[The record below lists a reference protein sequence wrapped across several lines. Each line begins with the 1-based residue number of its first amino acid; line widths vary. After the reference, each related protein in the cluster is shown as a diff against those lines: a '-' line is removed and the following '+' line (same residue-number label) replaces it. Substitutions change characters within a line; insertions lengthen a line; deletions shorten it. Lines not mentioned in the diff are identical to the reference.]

1 MATTPAASPR
11 LASLK
16 RLWPYIRPYRGL
28 VLLTL
33 VGALAATLVQ
43 IAIPLITQHVIDG
56 PIADRNKAG
65 LVPLGLLALAFGV
78 TEAFMFFLRRWAM
91 TKSSLAMERDLR
103 DHMYRHLLRL
113 PVAFHDR
120 WSSGQLL
127 SRATSDVSSIRRFV
141 GFSAI
146 FLVVNIASCLVIMA
160 LLIGIYWPL
169 GVFIAVAAIPLVIVG
184 MRFERRY
191 NLVSR
196 QVQDEQGEV
205 ATDVEES
212 VLGIRIIKALGRRD
226 LVFGRFDA
234 KAVRLQQLELGK
246 VKLLAGIWALFEL
259 QPQLVLAGLLVG
271 GAFAVAGGAMTIG
284 TLVSF
289 IALFT
294 VMVWPILSIGWLL
307 ASTLEASTAADRI
320 FELID
325 AEATVVDAPGV
336 RERGLLPQPGATVGL
351 RPAARL
357 LPQPGATVGLRP
369 AARLLPQPGA
379 TVGRRPAARLGA
391 GRLRLEGVGFRY
403 PDATA
408 PVLHDVDLEIAP
420 GETVALVGATG
431 SGKTTLTALIPRL
444 YDVTAGRITIDGI
457 DIRDLPL
464 SQLRSQVATAFEDAT
479 LFSMS
484 ARENLTLG
492 RPEATDDEVAEA
504 IDIAQ
509 ANFVHEL
516 PWGLDT
522 RLGEQGMSLS
532 GGQRQRLALAR
543 AVLGRPTVLVLDDP
557 LSALDVH
564 TESLVEEALRRVLA
578 GTTALVVA
586 HRPSTVL
593 IADRVALLDG
603 GTITHVGRHSDL
615 LATVPAYRS
624 ILSAEG
630 DSSRSD
636 DNDESAAEDP
646 RMQDEGVRG

>member
-1 MATTPAASPR
+1 MANDLGVSTTPAATPR
-11 LASLK
+11 LGSLK

-33 VGALAATLVQ
+33 FGALGATLVQ
-43 IAIPLITQHVIDG
+43 IAIPLITQDVIDG
-56 PIADRNKAG
+56 PIADRDKSG
-65 LVPLGLLALAFGV
+65 LIPLGLLALAFGV
-78 TEAFMFFLRRWAM
+78 AEAFLFFLRRWAM

-103 DHMYRHLLRL
+103 DHIYGHLLGL

-146 FLVVNIASCLVIMA
+146 FLVVNIVSCIVIMV

-169 GVFIAVAAIPLVIVG
+169 GIFIAVSAIPLVVTG

-196 QVQDEQGEV
+196 QVQDQQGEI

-212 VLGIRIIKALGRRD
+212 VLGIRIIKALGRRG

-234 KAVRLQQLELGK
+234 RAVQLQRLELGK
-246 VKLLAGIWALFEL
+246 VKLLAFIWAVFEL
-259 QPQLVLAGLLVG
+259 QPQLVLAGVLVG

-307 ASTLEASTAADRI
+307 ASTLEAGTAADRI
-320 FELID
+320 FELLD
-325 AEATVVDAPGV
+325 AQPTIEDTPGV
-336 RERGLLPQPGATVGL
+336 RER
-351 RPAARL
+351 RI
-357 LPQPGATVGLRP
+357 
-369 AARLLPQPGA
+369 
-379 TVGRRPAARLGA
+379 GA
-391 GRLRLEGVGFRY
+391 GRLRLEAVSFGY
-403 PDATA
+403 PDAAT

-420 GETVALVGATG
+420 GETIALVGATG

-444 YDVTAGRITIDGI
+444 YDVTAGRITIDGV
-457 DIRDLPL
+457 DIRDLPV

-492 RPEATDDEVAEA
+492 RPDATDDEVAEA
-504 IDIAQ
+504 IEVAQ
-509 ANFVHEL
+509 ASFVYDL

-564 TESLVEEALRRVLA
+564 TESLVEEALSRVLVR
-578 GTTALVVA
+578 TTALVVA

-593 IADRVALLDG
+593 LADRVALLEG
-603 GTITHVGRHSDL
+603 GTITHIGRHSDL

-624 ILSAEG
+624 ILSAESDG
-630 DSSRSD
+630 DGASQGRPRGDREPSSGGRQ
-636 DNDESAAEDP
+636 
-646 RMQDEGVRG
+646 MQDEGVRR

>member
-103 DHMYRHLLRL
+103 DHIYRHLLRL

-146 FLVVNIASCLVIMA
+146 FLVVNIASCLVIMV

-271 GAFAVAGGAMTIG
+271 GSFAVAGGAMTIG

-357 LPQPGATVGLRP
+357 
-369 AARLLPQPGA
+369 
-379 TVGRRPAARLGA
+379 GA

-444 YDVTAGRITIDGI
+444 YDVTAGRITIDGF

-504 IDIAQ
+504 IDVAQ
-509 ANFVHEL
+509 ASFVHEL

-564 TESLVEEALRRVLA
+564 
-578 GTTALVVA
+578 
-586 HRPSTVL
+586 
-593 IADRVALLDG
+593 
-603 GTITHVGRHSDL
+603 
-615 LATVPAYRS
+615 
-624 ILSAEG
+624 
-630 DSSRSD
+630 
-636 DNDESAAEDP
+636 
-646 RMQDEGVRG
+646 

>member
-1 MATTPAASPR
+1 MAEDRGDSATPAASTRPR
-11 LASLK
+11 LASLR

-28 VLLTL
+28 VFLTL
-33 VGALAATLVQ
+33 FGALGAVLLQ
-43 IAIPLITQHVIDG
+43 IAIPLITQDVIDG
-56 PIADRNKAG
+56 PIADRDKAG
-65 LVPLGLLALAFGV
+65 LIPLGLLALGFGIS
-78 TEAFMFFLRRWAM
+78 EALMFYLRRWAM
-91 TKSSLAMERDLR
+91 TKSSLGMERDLR
-103 DHMYRHLLRL
+103 DHIYAHLLRL

-127 SRATSDVSSIRRFV
+127 SRATTDVSTIRRFV
-141 GFSAI
+141 GFAAI
-146 FLVVNIASCLVIMA
+146 FLVVNIVSCLVIMV

-169 GVFIAVAAIPLVIVG
+169 GVFIAVSAVPLIYVG
-184 MRFERRY
+184 ARFERRY
-191 NLVSR
+191 NLVAR
-196 QVQDEQGEV
+196 QVQDQQGEV

-246 VKLLAGIWALFEL
+246 VKLLAFIWAVFEL
-259 QPQLVLAGLLVG
+259 QPQLVLAGVLVG
-271 GAFAVAGGAMTIG
+271 GSFAVAGGVMTIG

-294 VMVWPILSIGWLL
+294 VMIWPILSIGWLL
-307 ASTLEASTAADRI
+307 ASTLEAGTAADRI
-320 FELID
+320 FELLD
-325 AEATVVDAPGV
+325 TEPTVVDGPGV
-336 RERGLLPQPGATVGL
+336 REQSLGT
-351 RPAARL
+351 
-357 LPQPGATVGLRP
+357 
-369 AARLLPQPGA
+369 
-379 TVGRRPAARLGA
+379 GRI
-391 GRLRLEGVGFRY
+391 RLEGVSFGY
-403 PDATA
+403 PDAA
-408 PVLHDVDLEIAP
+408 RPVLHDVDLEITP
-420 GETVALVGATG
+420 GETMALVGATG

-444 YDVTAGRITIDGI
+444 YDVTAGRITIDGV

-464 SQLRSQVATAFEDAT
+464 NQLRSQVATAFEDAT

-484 ARENLTLG
+484 ARENLILG
-492 RPEATDDEVAEA
+492 RPAATDEEIAEA
-504 IDIAQ
+504 IEVAQ
-509 ANFVHEL
+509 AGFVHDL

-564 TESLVEEALRRVLA
+564 TESLVEEALRRVLV

-593 IADRVALLDG
+593 LADRVALLDG
-603 GTITHVGRHSDL
+603 GTITHIGRHSDL

-624 ILSAEG
+624 ILSAESDEITAQG
-630 DSSRSD
+630 DEGRD
-636 DNDESAAEDP
+636 DGDNDERVGGGR
-646 RMQDEGVRG
+646 RMQDEGVGR

>member
-1 MATTPAASPR
+1 MAATPAVSPR

-33 VGALAATLVQ
+33 IGALVATLVQ
-43 IAIPLITQHVIDG
+43 IAIPLITQDVIDG
-56 PIADRNKAG
+56 PIADRDKAG

-78 TEAFMFFLRRWAM
+78 LEAFMFFLRRWAM

-103 DHMYRHLLRL
+103 DHIYRHLLSL
-113 PVAFHDR
+113 PVSFHDR

-127 SRATSDVSSIRRFV
+127 SRASSDVSTIRRFV

-146 FLVVNIASCLVIMA
+146 FLVVNIISCIVIMI

-169 GVFIAVAAIPLVIVG
+169 GVFIAVSAIPLIYTG
-184 MRFERRY
+184 LRFERRY

-196 QVQDEQGEV
+196 QVQDQQGEV
-205 ATDVEES
+205 ATDIEES
-212 VLGIRIIKALGRRD
+212 VLGIRIIKALGRRR

-234 KAVRLQQLELGK
+234 KAVHLQQLELGK
-246 VKLLAGIWALFEL
+246 VKLLAFIWAIFEL
-259 QPQLVLAGLLVG
+259 QPQLVLAGVLVG
-271 GAFAVAGGAMTIG
+271 GSFAVAGGAMTIG

-294 VMVWPILSIGWLL
+294 VMVWPILSVGWLL
-307 ASTLEASTAADRI
+307 ASTLEAGTAADRI

-325 AEATVVDAPGV
+325 AEQTIVDTPGV
-336 RERGLLPQPGATVGL
+336 GEVP
-351 RPAARL
+351 
-357 LPQPGATVGLRP
+357 
-369 AARLLPQPGA
+369 
-379 TVGRRPAARLGA
+379 LGA
-391 GRLRLEGVGFRY
+391 GRLRLEGVSFGY
-403 PDATA
+403 PDAA
-408 PVLHDVDLEIAP
+408 SDVLHDIDLDIAP

-457 DIRDLPL
+457 DIRDQPV

-492 RPEATDDEVAEA
+492 RPDATDDEVTEA
-504 IDIAQ
+504 IEIAQ
-509 ANFVHEL
+509 AGFVHDL

-564 TESLVEEALRRVLA
+564 TESLVEEALRRVLV

-593 IADRVALLDG
+593 LADRVALLDG
-603 GTITHVGRHSDL
+603 GTITHVGLHSEL
-615 LATVPAYRS
+615 LASVPEYRS
-624 ILSAEG
+624 ILTSEG
-630 DSSRSD
+630 DEGARGD
-636 DNDESAAEDP
+636 LEL
-646 RMQDEGVRG
+646 QDEGAGR

>member
-369 AARLLPQPGA
+369 AAQLLPQPGA

>member
-1 MATTPAASPR
+1 MSDVRGVPATTPAATPR
-11 LASLK
+11 LASLR
-16 RLWPYIRPYRGL
+16 RLWPYIRPYRAL

-33 VGALAATLVQ
+33 IGALGATLVQ

-56 PIADRNKAG
+56 PIADRDKAG
-65 LVPLGLLALAFGV
+65 LIPLGLLATAFGAI
-78 TEAFMFFLRRWAM
+78 EAVLFFLRRWAM
-91 TKSSLAMERDLR
+91 TKSSLSMERDLR
-103 DHMYRHLLRL
+103 DHIYRHLLSL

-127 SRATSDVSSIRRFV
+127 SRASSDVSTIRRFV

-146 FLVVNIASCLVIMA
+146 FLVVNIASCLVIMV

-169 GVFIAVAAIPLVIVG
+169 GVFISVAAIPLVFIG
-184 MRFERRY
+184 MRFERRF

-196 QVQDEQGEV
+196 QVQDQQGEV
-205 ATDVEES
+205 ATDIEES
-212 VLGIRIIKALGRRD
+212 VLGIRIIKAMGRGG
-226 LVFGRFDA
+226 LVFDRYDA
-234 KAVRLQQLELGK
+234 KAVQLQGMELGK
-246 VKLLAGIWALFEL
+246 VKLLAFIWAVFEL
-259 QPQLVLAGLLVG
+259 QPQLVLAGVLVG
-271 GAFAVAGGAMTIG
+271 GSLAVAGGAMTIG

-307 ASTLEASTAADRI
+307 ASTLEAGTAADRI
-320 FELID
+320 FELLD
-325 AEATVVDAPGV
+325 AEPTIVDAPGV
-336 RERGLLPQPGATVGL
+336 REH
-351 RPAARL
+351 
-357 LPQPGATVGLRP
+357 
-369 AARLLPQPGA
+369 
-379 TVGRRPAARLGA
+379 RLGA
-391 GRLRLEGVGFRY
+391 GRLRLDGVGFRY
-403 PDATA
+403 PDATT
-408 PVLHDVDLEIAP
+408 PVLHDVDLVIEP

-431 SGKTTLTALIPRL
+431 SGKTTMTALIPRL
-444 YDVTAGRITIDGI
+444 YDVSAGKITIDGV
-457 DIRDLPL
+457 DIRDLPV

-492 RPEATDDEVAEA
+492 RPEATDAEVAEA

-509 ANFVHEL
+509 ATFVHDL

-564 TESLVEEALRRVLA
+564 TESLVEEALRRVLV

-593 IADRVALLDG
+593 LADRVALLDG
-603 GTITHVGRHSDL
+603 GTITHIGLHSEL
-615 LATVPAYRS
+615 LATVPAYRA
-624 ILSAEG
+624 ILSAES
-630 DSSRSD
+630 DSDSQVADRARQIQD
-636 DNDESAAEDP
+636 QQ
-646 RMQDEGVRG
+646 MQDEGVRR